1 MVKGENVMLGYY
13 KNPKATAEALSKDG
27 WLKTGDL
34 GVLGENNRIFI
45 RGRSKN
51 MILGSSGQNIYPE
64 EIESKL
70 NAMPYIL
77 ESLILSKENK
87 LHALLYL
94 DYERIKEENLNEE
107 EIKAKLE
114 NNRIEINK
122 LLPEYARISSFNIQ
136 SEEFIKN
143 PTKKI
148 KRFLYK

>member
-1 MVKGENVMLGYY
+1 
-13 KNPKATAEALSKDG
+13 
-27 WLKTGDL
+27 
-34 GVLGENNRIFI
+34 
-45 RGRSKN
+45 
-51 MILGSSGQNIYPE
+51 
-64 EIESKL
+64 
-70 NAMPYIL
+70 MPYIL
-77 ESLILSKENK
+77 ESLILSRENK

-94 DYERIKEENLNEE
+94 DGERIKEENLNKE